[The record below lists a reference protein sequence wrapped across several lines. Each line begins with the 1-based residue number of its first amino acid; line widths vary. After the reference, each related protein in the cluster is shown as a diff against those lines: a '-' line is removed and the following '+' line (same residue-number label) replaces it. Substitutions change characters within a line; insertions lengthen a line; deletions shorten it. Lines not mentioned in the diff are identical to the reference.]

1 MISKEQVGVRVEPA
15 VSGLCSNH
23 DLGIT
28 MASYGI
34 NMSAPRSMGVH
45 CQLRVPVT
53 LPKWR
58 RCCADKTLK

>member
-1 MISKEQVGVRVEPA
+1 MISKEQVGVHVEPA

-34 NMSAPRSMGVH
+34 NMSAPRSMACTVS
-45 CQLRVPVT
+45 CESP
-53 LPKWR
+53 
-58 RCCADKTLK
+58 